1 MGLTAIGFS
10 SRAPGLAGWLLLTLS
25 GLEQKLGEF
34 RLDASRLSWH
44 GSPPMPPQDS
54 AQPIRVLVVDDDPRL
69 VMAMSDVLV
78 AEGYETKTAQNGEV
92 AIRQLAAFSPDVM
105 LLDMEMPK
113 MDGFDV
119 LRWLKTSGI
128 EVAVV
133 IASNNDDVSAED
145 VGAMFKLPK
154 PFDLDQLLAALAAAL
169 ERPSQT

>member
-1 MGLTAIGFS
+1 M
-10 SRAPGLAGWLLLTLS
+10 R
-25 GLEQKLGEF
+25 
-34 RLDASRLSWH
+34 
-44 GSPPMPPQDS
+44 PQEP

-92 AIRQLAAFSPDVM
+92 AIRQLASFSPDVM

-119 LRWLKTSGI
+119 LRWLKTNGI
-128 EVAVV
+128 QVPVV
-133 IASNNDDVSAED
+133 IASNNDDVSAKEL
-145 VGAMFKLPK
+145 GAVSKLPK

-169 ERPSQT
+169 GRPAQT